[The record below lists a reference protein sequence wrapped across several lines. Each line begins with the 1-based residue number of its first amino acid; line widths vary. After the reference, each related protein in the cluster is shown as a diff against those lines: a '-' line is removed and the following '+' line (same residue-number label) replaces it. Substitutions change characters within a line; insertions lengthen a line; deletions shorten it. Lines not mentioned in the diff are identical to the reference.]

1 LRAVGAHAAALRP
14 RFDSVVASRQ
24 PVGAMAGRAF
34 GQVFSVLRHYVFDR
48 LIDVERSYRGT
59 LLGFHHGL
67 SVTRLLHHVA
77 ENLDEREMVK
87 FCDDWLAERV
97 PLVEAA
103 ERELRWFA
111 QVPRQAIRS
120 GARVAFEPT
129 PD

>member
-1 LRAVGAHAAALRP
+1 
-14 RFDSVVASRQ
+14 
-24 PVGAMAGRAF
+24 MAGRAF
-34 GQVFSVLRHYVFDR
+34 GQLFSVLRHYVFDR

-67 SVTRLLHHVA
+67 SVTRLLHDVA

-120 GARVAFEPT
+120 GARVAFEP